1 MTTEEEPKIRH
12 PGGPN
17 GVKDR
22 QQYVALLEAVGNWT
36 IARKLMDEMIKWAS
50 APTPSETPYILD
62 RWEHEWTEG
71 RLSVTDTELKRM
83 RQRLMANEEWANRRL
98 IAKCRKVAHAVG
110 DKVMKRI
117 DNNEQLQGSE
127 AVAMRY
133 ATEPV
138 NVLTLSTNN
147 AYGTPKPTA
156 TQIGKLVINAGERP
170 QRKLKAPK
178 IKVEDVI
185 EGEVR
190 ELPIGRAD

>member
-1 MTTEEEPKIRH
+1 MHEI
-12 PGGPN
+12 
-17 GVKDR
+17 
-22 QQYVALLEAVGNWT
+22 
-36 IARKLMDEMIKWAS
+36 IKWCS
-50 APTPSETPYILD
+50 DPPPTDTEYILD

-71 RLSVTDTELKRM
+71 RISATDTEVKRM

-98 IAKCRKVAHAVG
+98 IAKYRKVAHVVG
-110 DKVMKRI
+110 DKVMQKVQ
-117 DNNEQLQGSE
+117 DGEQLQGSE

-185 EGEVR
+185 EGQVR
-190 ELPIGRAD
+190 ELPVGSTD

>member
-1 MTTEEEPKIRH
+1 
-12 PGGPN
+12 
-17 GVKDR
+17 
-22 QQYVALLEAVGNWT
+22 
-36 IARKLMDEMIKWAS
+36 MIKWAS
-50 APTPSETPYILD
+50 DPTPSDTPYILD

-98 IAKCRKVAHAVG
+98 IAKYRKVAHAVG

-156 TQIGKLVINAGERP
+156 TQINQFKQFIDTGKPRR
-170 QRKLKAPK
+170 QRIKPGVKAQ
-178 IKVEDVI
+178 II
-185 EGEVR
+185 EAEVR
-190 ELPIGRAD
+190 ELPVGNSDN